1 VEDKLNLIF
10 KKLES
15 FETEVKSELKEL
27 KTDVKE
33 LKTDVKGLKT
43 DVKELKTDVKEL
55 KKEQEEIKEKIKDGF
70 TAMNHC
76 FNTVYDKIEK
86 QKNTFRSH
94 SAQLRDLTARI
105 EDLEGTFKPETIGK

>member
-15 FETEVKSELKEL
+15 FETEVKSEL
-27 KTDVKE
+27 KE